1 MSSRIAPA
9 LPSTPTPPSPA
20 AAPALIQR
28 ARDEGDLSAQ
38 SFDAIMLAA
47 DIGAQIQAGLGVSP
61 DDVPAAE
68 VTLVTMM
75 PDDSGSIASAGNEA
89 AVRAGHNEV
98 LGSLERSAQAD
109 GILVHT
115 RYLNGQVLFPYRPLD
130 AAPRMTAQNYRAVHG
145 TPLYDQTVVL
155 LGTVLAKS
163 KELEASGIP
172 VRTVTLIVTDGADV
186 HSSQQT
192 AASVRALVEDMRRTE
207 NHVVAAMGID
217 DGQTDFRRV
226 FHEMGI
232 PDEWILT
239 LRSSASEIRN
249 AFRVFSQSAVRVSQT
264 AAFSAS
270 AFGGFGG

>member
-1 MSSRIAPA
+1 MTNRISSTAPV
-9 LPSTPTPPSPA
+9 
-20 AAPALIQR
+20 PALIQR

-47 DIGAQIQAGLGVSP
+47 DIGAQIQAGLGVAP

-75 PDDSGSIASAGNEA
+75 PDDSGSIAMANNES

-98 LGSLERSAQAD
+98 LDSLEKCTQAD

-115 RYLNGQVLFPYRPLD
+115 RYLNGHVLYPYRPL
-130 AAPRMTAQNYRAVHG
+130 AASPRMTAKNYRAVHG

-172 VRTVTLIVTDGADV
+172 VRTVTLIVSDGADV

-192 AASVRALVEDMRRTE
+192 AASVRSLVEDMRRSE

-226 FHEMGI
+226 FREMGI
-232 PDEWILT
+232 PNEWILT
-239 LRSSASEIRN
+239 LRSSATEIRA
-249 AFRVFSQSAVRVSQT
+249 AFRLFSQSAIRVSQS